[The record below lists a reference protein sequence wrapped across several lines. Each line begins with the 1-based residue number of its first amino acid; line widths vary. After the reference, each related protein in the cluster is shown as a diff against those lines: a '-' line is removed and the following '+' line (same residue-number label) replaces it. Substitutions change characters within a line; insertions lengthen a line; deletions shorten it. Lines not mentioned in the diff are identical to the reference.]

1 MPRSDEQTFEEL
13 IKESERILQ
22 DLAVP
27 AAAHGKKELTSL
39 HAAQAE
45 SADGHIDVRISE
57 DRMLAVANF
66 YPPAGAGKPIEF
78 IEVKELLIG
87 KGLRFGIDWETVKS
101 SILSCNTSRR
111 AICGVEVARGRRPS
125 DEISPRLEIEAS
137 LLRKEVPENPAA
149 QAVDFKAISPFRFVK
164 KGDIL
169 ARNTPRIDG
178 VAGIDVMSVVIAYG
192 KSSAQSPKPGTNTQV
207 EEEVVVALCDGKFV
221 ANENSFWVSEV
232 LEIQGDVDYSTG
244 HIDFAGDVVVQGQ
257 IKQGFKVKAGGSL
270 TCSKLIDVSEIT
282 CGGDLETGQGILGRM
297 QGTVKVGG
305 SVRAKFIENCYVEA
319 GGDVFVSTGCL
330 NSVINTL
337 GMVSTGPKGVI
348 IGGKLY
354 AQKGV
359 TAFQIGNNTGVR
371 TEIHCG
377 IDYTM
382 QQKLTWIRDRNIEL
396 ALKLKDVEVK
406 LTSGQDPQLEGLR
419 DKLKASIRRMNDS
432 AKALVASLNKNEDA
446 AVVAEGDIHHGV
458 FVEICHVPFVVANPL
473 SRVRL
478 ILDKKFGVISPEKLG
493 KA

>member
-1 MPRSDEQTFEEL
+1 MPDR
-13 IKESERILQ
+13 ESERIFQ
-22 DLAVP
+22 DLGVPVAV
-27 AAAHGKKELTSL
+27 HGRQELANL
-39 HAAQAE
+39 HAAQMQ
-45 SADGHIDVRISE
+45 SADGYVDVRTSE
-57 DRMLAVANF
+57 DLMMATASF

-78 IEVKELLIG
+78 IEVKELLIA
-87 KGLRFGIDWETVKS
+87 KSLRFGIDWETVKS

-111 AICGVEVARGRRPS
+111 AICGVEVARGRKPS
-125 DEISPRLEIEAS
+125 DEISSRLEIEAS
-137 LLRKEVPENPAA
+137 LLKKEAPENSVA

-178 VAGIDVMSVVIAYG
+178 VAGIDVMGVVVAYN
-192 KSSAQSPKPGTNTQV
+192 KSSTQSPKPGKNTQV
-207 EEEVVVALCDGKFV
+207 EEGVVVAHCDGKFV

-244 HIDFAGDVVVQGQ
+244 HIDFAGDVLIQGQ

-270 TCSKLIDVSEIT
+270 TCTKLIDVSEIA

-330 NSVINTL
+330 NSIINTL
-337 GMVSTGPKGVI
+337 GKVSTGPRGVV
-348 IGGKLY
+348 IGGKLH

-359 TAFQIGNNTGVR
+359 KAFQIGNSAGVR

-377 IDYTM
+377 IDYTV
-382 QQKLTWIRDRNIEL
+382 QQKLTWIRDKNIEL
-396 ALKLKDVEVK
+396 ALKLKDIEVK
-406 LTSGQDPQLEGLR
+406 LASWHDPRLVEQR
-419 DKLKASIRRMNDS
+419 DKLKAAIRRMNDS
-432 AKALVASLNKNEDA
+432 AKALIASLARNEEA
-446 AVVAEGDIHHGV
+446 SVVAEGEIHHGV
-458 FVEICHVPFVVANPL
+458 FVEICHVPFVVTNPL

-478 ILDKKFGVISPEKLG
+478 ILDKKLGVISREKLG
-493 KA
+493 KG